1 MIIVLKIMKK
11 YIITQI
17 LKFMT
22 TLFFL
27 YLIRANGPWA
37 EKTRANDVKGEC
49 IVRRTNIHS
58 NKNIALQLFQS
69 ASHFYIQY
77 SS

>member
-22 TLFFL
+22 TFIFL
-27 YLIRANGPWA
+27 YQIRANRPWA
-37 EKTRANDVKGEC
+37 EKTRANGP
-49 IVRRTNIHS
+49 
-58 NKNIALQLFQS
+58 S
-69 ASHFYIQY
+69 ASKN
-77 SS
+77 